1 MASLAKQDL
10 QLGFQLR
17 PAQLVMVHGAAT
29 KARAM
34 GLHFTVTELNQY
46 PVRRAQT
53 AILMLSPSKKNTP
66 LVYPSYRT
74 IKKKTIPLRIE
85 HTERL

>member
-34 GLHFTVTELNQY
+34 GLHFTVTEPLPSSWGTKSHLNVV
-46 PVRRAQT
+46 PF
-53 AILMLSPSKKNTP
+53 
-66 LVYPSYRT
+66 
-74 IKKKTIPLRIE
+74 KKKHPACLPF
-85 HTERL
+85 LSDN

>member
-29 KARAM
+29 KARSM
-34 GLHFTVTELNQY
+34 GLQSLNHY
-46 PVRRAQT
+46 PVHS
-53 AILMLSPSKKNTP
+53 LSG
-66 LVYPSYRT
+66 L
-74 IKKKTIPLRIE
+74 
-85 HTERL
+85 